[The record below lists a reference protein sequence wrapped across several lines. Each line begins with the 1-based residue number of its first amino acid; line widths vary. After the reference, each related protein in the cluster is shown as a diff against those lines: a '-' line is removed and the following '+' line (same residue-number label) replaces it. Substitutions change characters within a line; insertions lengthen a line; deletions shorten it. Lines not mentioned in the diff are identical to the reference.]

1 MIEDEKAR
9 IQREVDLQNLKSK
22 PKLSKKTANSFNI
35 AACAFPVIYNYI
47 YKRKKLAITFLILT
61 WIPHFINHFIS
72 SGFYQILVIAIS
84 ILTILLALISGI
96 TGNKDAYNARNYD
109 DEIDFLKSQ
118 KCWLPFSIAAIIVHI
133 LILPMQI
140 TGHTNTIQMLNLAE
154 TKDILKQAVLKG
166 NKEGN
171 ILGINTVEK
180 DVPAYFAKYL
190 EKGQFDGI
198 DTIKMPN
205 GTTFK
210 IEGYL
215 YECGSKRENT
225 YYEQKTSCATVT
237 IDLNGTQAP
246 NEATT
251 MDELEKIR
259 SLVNRSTR
267 LKDIYTLY
275 AYNDDLAAKA
285 GTVEQ
290 FALER
295 FEKR

>member
-1 MIEDEKAR
+1 MTENEKAR
-9 IQREVDLQNLKSK
+9 IQREVSLQNLKGK

-35 AACAFPVIYNYI
+35 AAFAFPVIYNFV

-61 WIPHFINHFIS
+61 WIPHFINHFVS
-72 SGFYQILVIAIS
+72 SGFYLTLVITIS
-84 ILTILLALISGI
+84 ILTLLLAFISGL

-118 KCWLPFSIAAIIVHI
+118 KCWLPFSIAAIVVHI
-133 LILPMQI
+133 LIFPMQI
-140 TGHTNTIQMLNLAE
+140 TGHTNTIQMLKLAE
-154 TKDILKQAVLKG
+154 AKETLKQAVVNGANDG
-166 NKEGN
+166 NL
-171 ILGINTVEK
+171 LGVNTVEN
-180 DVPAYFAKYL
+180 DIPAYFAKYL
-190 EKGQFDGI
+190 KKGNFNGT
-198 DTIKMPN
+198 DTITMPN

-215 YECGSKRENT
+215 YECGSKKQNT

-237 IDLNGTQAP
+237 IDLNGNKGP
-246 NEATT
+246 NETT
-251 MDELEKIR
+251 SMDELEKIR
-259 SLVNRSTR
+259 SLVNRSTK

-275 AYNDDLAAKA
+275 VYNDDLAAKA

-295 FEKR
+295 FEK

>member
-1 MIEDEKAR
+1 MIDNEKAR
-9 IQREVDLQNLKSK
+9 IAREVSIQNLKKK
-22 PKLSKKTANSFNI
+22 PKLSKKTANSFNL
-35 AACAFPVIYNYI
+35 AAFAFPVIYNFI
-47 YKRKKLAITFLILT
+47 YKRKGLAIAFLILT
-61 WIPHFINHFIS
+61 WIPHFINHFVS
-72 SGFYQILVIAIS
+72 SGFYLTLVITIS
-84 ILTILLALISGI
+84 IFTLLLAFISGL
-96 TGNKDAYNARNYD
+96 TGNKDAYDARNYD

-118 KCWLPFSIAAIIVHI
+118 KCWLPFSLAAIIVHI

-140 TGHTNTIQMLNLAE
+140 TGHTNTIQMMKLAE
-154 TKDILKQAVLKG
+154 TKDILKQAVVKG
-166 NKEGN
+166 LNEGN
-171 ILGINTVEK
+171 ILGVNTVENNI
-180 DVPAYFAKYL
+180 PAYFAKYL
-190 EKGQFDGI
+190 AKGKFNGT
-198 DTIKMPN
+198 DTITMPN

-215 YECGSKRENT
+215 YECGSKKENT

-237 IDLNGTQAP
+237 IDLNGQEAP

-251 MDELEKIR
+251 MDELDKIR

-275 AYNDDLAAKA
+275 VYNDDLAAKA

-295 FEKR
+295 FEK